1 SQPDTPHF
9 AYSRQ
14 AILHCHAAQPHS
26 GCRSA
31 TKPSPAH
38 PGHPFFSSQALPVK
52 SQGKG
57 DSMHSTIDTRMLN
70 IAQEAALYGIGTM
83 SLGEALTAALILNRC
98 DWLRELGYSIAEA
111 LDRIGPEWTA
121 RLREV
126 ERQFYDEVT
135 QTRRRFNFEIL
146 PHPADT
152 GCFMLRLLEG
162 G

>member
-1 SQPDTPHF
+1 SQPDTPYF
-9 AYSRQ
+9 ACSRQ
-14 AILHCHAAQPHS
+14 TILHCHAAQPHS

-31 TKPSPAH
+31 TKPAPAL
-38 PGHPFFSSQALPVK
+38 PGHPFFSPQALPIK

-70 IAQEAALYGIGTM
+70 IAQEAALHGIGTM

-98 DWLRELGYSIAEA
+98 DWLRERGYSIAEA
-111 LDRIGPEWTA
+111 LERIGPQWTA

-126 ERQFYDEVT
+126 EKQFYDEVT
-135 QTRRRFNFEIL
+135 QARLRFNFEIL

-152 GCFMLRLLEG
+152 GGFTLR
-162 G
+162 